1 MISTKTIAILGLAA
15 LAAGCATPGGSTPA
29 TAETRPVKEL
39 RPGIL
44 EGYLPLGGA
53 PSSLAIVP
61 PSPAAGSTAQARD
74 DEAAKAAVAQIG
86 GPRWKQAAED
96 AVLKFPEAAG
106 AFSCAIGAPVSQ
118 AETPRLYMLLH
129 RTLTDVGFST
139 YPTKTKYQRPR
150 PFMVNGTPTCSPGDE
165 PELRKDGSYPSGHS
179 AIGWGWALILAEAA
193 PDRAAEILARGRAFG
208 QSRVACNVHWL
219 SDTEEGRVMAAATV
233 ARLHADATFEA
244 DLAAARGEIAAARAK
259 GLAPSRDCAKEAA
272 QLAGP

>member
-1 MISTKTIAILGLAA
+1 MNDAKTIAALGLAA
-15 LAAGCATPGGSTPA
+15 LLAGCATTGAAPV
-29 TAETRPVKEL
+29 AEAKPVKEL

-61 PSPAAGSTAQARD
+61 PAPATGSATQARD

-86 GPRWKQAAED
+86 GARWKQAAED

-106 AFSCAIGAPVSQ
+106 TFSCAVGAPISE
-118 AETPRLYMLLH
+118 AETPRLYRLLH

-150 PFMVNGTPTCSPGDE
+150 PFMVNGAPTCSPGDE

-179 AIGWGWALILAEAA
+179 AIGWGWGLILAEAA

-219 SDTEEGRVMAAATV
+219 SDTEEGRMMAAATV

-244 DLAAARGEIAAARAK
+244 DLAAARDEIAAARAK

-272 QLAGP
+272 QLAGQ